1 LSFIEK
7 VKTGN
12 KYLDTL
18 IPEGIPRNSFVL
30 LNGEPGTGKGA
41 FLAELVYRR
50 LKLGEIV
57 IYLTL
62 SDSPLSI
69 LQRLAALGWDL
80 VPYLRENKL
89 KFIDCFSYRMLDKES
104 PVLKMTVLNKQV
116 WTKIED
122 DITLC
127 EPKENLYN
135 TLSAIS
141 SLINK
146 LEIVNK
152 GILVLDSLTELA
164 TLHNQERALEFV
176 KTIRARLC
184 KERFIQIFAVNNIGI
199 PQLEVFSSLLNYFSD
214 AVIDF
219 RFEPVLMKKGILIK
233 QFRVRKMTGT
243 ESRNLWLTFNIAKD
257 RGLCVSDKAIKAII
271 ESYDNFLLGNDDI
284 NPEKGKKKKKKIEIK

>member
-1 LSFIEK
+1 MSFIEK
-7 VKTGN
+7 IKTGN
-12 KYLDTL
+12 KYIDTL
-18 IPEGIPRNSFVL
+18 ISEGIPRNSFVL
-30 LNGEPGTGKGA
+30 INGEPGTGKGA

-50 LKLGEIV
+50 LRLGELV

-69 LQRLAALGWDL
+69 IQRLAALGWDL
-80 VPYLRENKL
+80 VPYLKENKL

-104 PVLKMTVLNKQV
+104 PVLKMTVLNE
-116 WTKIED
+116 KIWKETED
-122 DITLC
+122 DIVLC

-135 TLSAIS
+135 TLSTIS

-164 TLHNQERALEFV
+164 TIHNQERAVEFI

-199 PQLEVFSSLLNYFSD
+199 PQLEVFSSLLNYFAD
-214 AVIDF
+214 GVIDF
-219 RFEPVLMKKGILIK
+219 RFEPVVMKRGILIK
-233 QFRVRKMTGT
+233 QFRIRKMTGT
-243 ESRNLWLTFNIAKD
+243 DSRNLWLTFNITKD
-257 RGLCVSDKAIKAII
+257 RGLYVPDDAFDKIMK
-271 ESYDNFLLGNDDI
+271 SYDALLMGIEDLD
-284 NPEKGKKKKKKIEIK
+284 KKKPKKKIKLS